1 MVNFRTKDWSRE
13 NDTHIEY
20 GKDQVL
26 PTDLPDEP
34 ETFVSLQDDLQARVT
49 AAMKSGDN
57 ATRDTLRTIL
67 GEAKMEA
74 VRRKGEVSD
83 EVILTVVRKAVAG
96 LKETIPLAKK
106 DARDTTHQEAELA
119 LLESL
124 LPRAWDRDAITAA
137 LAAHQNEIR
146 AAKND
151 GQAMGVAMKV
161 LKSLGAT
168 TNPDD
173 VKAAVAAARV

>member
-1 MVNFRTKDWSRE
+1 M
-13 NDTHIEY
+13 
-20 GKDQVL
+20 
-26 PTDLPDEP
+26 
-34 ETFVSLQDDLQARVT
+34 SLQDDLQARVT
-49 AAMKSGDN
+49 TAMKGGDN
-57 ATRDTLRTIL
+57 ATRDTLRTVL

-83 EVILTVVRKAVAG
+83 EVVLAVVRKAVAG
-96 LKETIPLAKK
+96 LQETIPLARKGG
-106 DARDTTHQEAELA
+106 RDTAPQEAELA

-137 LAAHQNEIR
+137 LNAHRDEIR

-168 TNPDD
+168 TSPDD
-173 VKAAVAAARV
+173 VKAVVAATRA